1 MTTTLVIFGIS
12 GDLARRKLV
21 PALFTLHCKGRLPN
35 DLRVIGV
42 SRSDFTDTMCRLHVW
57 DGVRELAD
65 LAIREEE
72 WEDFASRI
80 FFARGDISNPASFDT
95 LRSKLEE
102 LEAGDA
108 AANRLFYLA
117 IAPSLFET
125 AIANLGAAGLAQ
137 ERAQDRAQEQA
148 QEPNGWR
155 RVVIEKPFGRDG
167 ASARALDRTI
177 HSVFSEDQVYRI
189 DHYLGKETVQNLL
202 VFRFA
207 NAIFEPIWNRTYV
220 DHVQITVAEQVDVS
234 DRGASY
240 DESGVV
246 RDMVQNHLLQLLTIV
261 AMEPPNSMEA
271 DALRNEKV
279 KVLQGVRRWSP
290 QEVARN
296 TVAAQYKGYRDE
308 RGVAPDSRTP
318 TYIALRLFIDNW
330 RWQGV
335 PFYLRSGKTMAAK
348 ASEIAIQFRRPP
360 YLLFNMSSDREQT
373 ANALALCLQPDEGM
387 HLRFQVK
394 VPDAGMTTRPNAM
407 EFHYDS
413 SFGAQAIPEA
423 YERLLQDAL
432 NGDASLFMRADQV
445 EQAWAI
451 VQPVLEA
458 GEAPDAPPMAE
469 YERGSWGPEA
479 ADHLPDEM
487 GHQWLHLC
495 GAHGLHSGE
504 NGH

>member
-21 PALFTLHCKGRLPN
+21 PALFTLHCKGRLPEN
-35 DLRVIGV
+35 LRLIGV
-42 SRSDFTDTMCRLHVW
+42 SRSDFTDTMCRQHVW
-57 DGVRELAD
+57 DGVQELAD
-65 LAIREEE
+65 LAIRREE
-72 WEDFASRI
+72 WEGFADRL
-80 FFARGDISNPASFDT
+80 FFARGDLSSPGSIDT

-102 LEAGDA
+102 LEADDTS
-108 AANRLFYLA
+108 ANRLFYLA

-137 ERAQDRAQEQA
+137 ERG
-148 QEPNGWR
+148 GWR

-167 ASARALDRTI
+167 ASARALDQTI
-177 HSVFSEDQVYRI
+177 HSVFNEDQVYRI

-220 DHVQITVAEQVDVS
+220 DQVQITVSEQVDVS
-234 DRGASY
+234 DRGAY
-240 DESGVV
+240 YNESGVV

-271 DALRNEKV
+271 DSLRNEKV
-279 KVLQGVRRWSP
+279 KVLQGVRRWST
-290 QEVARN
+290 QEVALN
-296 TVAAQYKGYRDE
+296 MVAAQYKGYRDE

-335 PFYLRSGKTMAAK
+335 PFYLRSGKAMAAK
-348 ASEIAIQFRRPP
+348 SSEIAIQFRRPP
-360 YLLFNMSSDREQT
+360 HLLFDMSSDREQT
-373 ANALALCLQPDEGM
+373 ANALRLCLQPNEGM

-394 VPDAGMTTRPNAM
+394 VPDAGMSTRPNAM
-407 EFHYDS
+407 EFHYES

-432 NGDASLFMRADQV
+432 QGDASLFMRADQV

-458 GEAPDAPPMAE
+458 SELPDAPPMAE

-479 ADHLPDEM
+479 ADHLPDEL

-495 GAHGLHSGE
+495 GDHGR
-504 NGH
+504 